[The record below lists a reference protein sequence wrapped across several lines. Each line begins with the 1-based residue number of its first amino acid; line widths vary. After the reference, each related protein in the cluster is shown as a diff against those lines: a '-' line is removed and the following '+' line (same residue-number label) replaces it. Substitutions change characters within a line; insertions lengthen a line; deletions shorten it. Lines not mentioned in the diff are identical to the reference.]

1 MDQIEST
8 KPQFKPENP
17 FRPDFNEL
25 TPPGTDLRRPDLAPA
40 PTEKKDQKDSSTIPD
55 TSKAERPGGV
65 PSLKLSE
72 GTDVFLPDMN
82 WDIVDKGTI
91 PGADVK
97 PGTTGTKGLPAKPG
111 EPVQPAVPA
120 KPGEP
125 VQPAVPA
132 KPGEPVAPAVPAK
145 PGEPVAPA
153 VPAKPGEP
161 VKPAV
166 APRDGGPVRPPAPGD
181 ATDGGAR
188 KQEITS
194 DKHGNV
200 ATVKLPDGSSRTYK
214 FDESG
219 KELLQ
224 ITDRIKSPNGE
235 RVEEWTR
242 QADPTTGKFGDK
254 FSRTQPA
261 GSNEVRD
268 KVKQLPDGSYEYT
281 DAKGERKTSQVSM
294 QGDAKGDT
302 PWKADIKRDEKGRF
316 ASIENERFKRE
327 YQYFEGTTKIKSY
340 HVVDKQSGQSATW
353 SRTAP
358 ESANWTAQTGDGRT
372 ATLQGE
378 FAVTDDGV
386 HVIQRL
392 SCSWGEGQENYA
404 FLGNGTKVGIKAT
417 DGNGLTAAE
426 SGTSRY
432 VKRADGSTVSYTS
445 ADNKQISVYDAS
457 TKSRTN
463 WTQGADGLWK
473 SDSPY
478 EPEARKDLKFNDKG
492 ELSYTDK
499 DGSTRTRTLA
509 GEEIVGKKDGSKLVY
524 DKQGKLSKVMYGD
537 VTRTFQKDDKG
548 AVKSVQET
556 NAKGESKTIFP
567 PALKAGEKFEDAK
580 LSEEGDLTYVV
591 KGTDC
596 NTIKKVNE
604 RSNGMKLEHDKD
616 NALLKAS
623 KPNGVSRSFEY
634 AGEGDKKQLVSV
646 TDTRVTKDGE
656 KSTVWARQA
665 QPGGGFSE
673 DFHSKDDKG
682 KEKPSRKIGN
692 VLPDG
697 NYEYTTKDSKVGD
710 KPKIQTLGGSDG
722 GFSGSVEESRQNLL
736 ESMEKNL
743 DEPRLKRMEEMM
755 KAYEQRMTDRAV
767 ARKLAGVTAP
777 DAIDEDVSKTVS
789 RTYDNISQM
798 VNNDDPNTFFS
809 KQQRAFL
816 AENFMF
822 HAQDPTTMDQGAA
835 SNNDWEG
842 HGTCWIQAAH
852 IWGMTQRTDHMA
864 DLLKQVSLT
873 GKYTTKNSGAAGD
886 QPKTVSFSK
895 DYLKFPDGMQETSW
909 SISKATDTWDRQP
922 GYMRQCDGDR
932 SPVGKI
938 FDFTLPVIG
947 NRTPEARAMDGG
959 THKSFTTTGGRWY
972 VGNAEIMQMVTG
984 DKPCDVKMGDHGEG
998 TLINGDFRKTLLEK
1012 GTVLNY
1018 SPGHMKSIA
1027 LKNIE
1032 GKWCLVQDNQHGEND
1047 DKIIA
1052 RITDLQAWARG
1063 DRNAEQQVNEAVN
1076 QRKFKLESD
1085 STIRGIVTPT
1095 GDDGAN
1101 NNQRLNSAS
1110 NGSYYPSQNYNP
1122 QPGTVQPGYVQPGYV
1137 QPGYVQPGYVQPGH
1151 VQPGYVQPGYVQ
1163 PGYVQPGGRARGR
1176 FR

>member
-8 KPQFKPENP
+8 KTQFTPENP
-17 FRPDFNEL
+17 YRPNFNEL
-25 TPPGTDLRRPDLAPA
+25 IPSVSDLRRPEQTPA
-40 PTEKKDQKDSSTIPD
+40 TSNEKDTRDSSTSTIPD
-55 TSKAERPGGV
+55 TSKAPRPGGV

-72 GTDVFLPDMN
+72 GTDVFLPDMS
-82 WDIVDKGTI
+82 WDVLDKGTI
-91 PGADVK
+91 PGAVS
-97 PGTTGTKGLPAKPG
+97 
-111 EPVQPAVPA
+111 
-120 KPGEP
+120 
-125 VQPAVPA
+125 
-132 KPGEPVAPAVPAK
+132 
-145 PGEPVAPA
+145 
-153 VPAKPGEP
+153 P
-161 VKPAV
+161 VKGDVSPRTTVPGAEPRPTVPDVSPKPSVPEVSPKPSVPEASPKPSVPEATPA
-166 APRDGGPVRPPAPGD
+166 APRDGGTVRPPAPGD
-181 ATDGGAR
+181 NSGVVTR

-219 KELLQ
+219 KEILQ
-224 ITDRIKSPNGE
+224 ITDRIKSPAGE

-242 QADPTTGKFGDK
+242 QADPTTGKFGEK

-268 KVKQLPDGSYEYT
+268 KVKQLPDGSYEYS

-294 QGDAKGDT
+294 QGDAKPET
-302 PWKADIKRDEKGRF
+302 PWKADVKRDEKGRF
-316 ASIENERFKRE
+316 SSIENERFKRE

-353 SRTAP
+353 SRSAP

-386 HVIQRL
+386 HVVQRL
-392 SCSWGEGQENYA
+392 SCSWGEGKDNYA

-417 DGNGLTAAE
+417 DGNGLTAADG
-426 SGTSRY
+426 STSRY

-445 ADNKQISVYDAS
+445 YDNKQISVYDAS
-457 TKSRTN
+457 TKTRTN

-478 EPEARKDLKFNDKG
+478 EPEARKDLSFNDKG
-492 ELSYTDK
+492 ELSYVDK

-524 DKQGKLSKVMYGD
+524 DRQGKLSKVIYGD
-537 VTRTFQKDDKG
+537 VTRTFQKDEKG
-548 AVKSVQET
+548 SVKAVQEV

-567 PALKAGEKFEDAK
+567 PALKPGEKFEDAK
-580 LSEEGDLTYVV
+580 LSEDGDLTYLV
-591 KGTDC
+591 KDTSG
-596 NTIKKVNE
+596 NTVKKVNE
-604 RSNGMKLEHDKD
+604 RSNGMTLEHDKD
-616 NALLKAS
+616 NALIRAS

-634 AGEGDKKQLVSV
+634 AGNGEKKQLISV
-646 TDTRVTKDGE
+646 TDTRVTKDGA

-665 QPGGGFSE
+665 QADGSFSE

-682 KEKPSRKIGN
+682 KERPSRKIGN

-697 NYEYTTKDSKVGD
+697 KYEYVTKDSKPGD
-710 KPKIQTLGGSDG
+710 KPRIQSLGGGDG
-722 GFSGSVEESRQNLL
+722 GFSDSVDESRQNLL
-736 ESMEKNL
+736 ESMEKGL

-777 DAIDEDVSKTVS
+777 DAIDDDVSKTVS
-789 RTYDNISQM
+789 RTYDNIAQM
-798 VNNDDPNTFFS
+798 VNNDDPNSFYS
-809 KQQRAFL
+809 KEQRAFL

-835 SNNDWEG
+835 DNRDWQG
-842 HGTCWIQAAH
+842 HGTCWIQSAH

-873 GKYTTKNSGAAGD
+873 GSYTTKNSGAAGE
-886 QPKTVSFSK
+886 QPKTVTFSK
-895 DYLKFPDGMQETSW
+895 DYLKFPDGFQETNW

-922 GYMRQCDGDR
+922 GFMRQCDGDR

-938 FDFTLPVIG
+938 FDYTMPVIG
-947 NRTPEARAMDGG
+947 NRSQDPRAMDGG
-959 THKSFTTTGGRWY
+959 THNSFTTTGGRWY

-984 DKPCDVKMGDHGEG
+984 DKPCDIKMGDHGEG
-998 TLINGDFRKTLLEK
+998 TLINNDFRKTLLEK

-1018 SPGHMKSIA
+1018 SPGHAKSIA

-1032 GKWCLVQDNQHGEND
+1032 GTWCIVQDNQHGEND
-1047 DKIIA
+1047 DRIIA
-1052 RITDLQAWARG
+1052 KITDIQAWARG

-1076 QRKFKLESD
+1076 QRKYKLETD
-1085 STIRGIVTPT
+1085 STIRGIVKPT
-1095 GDDGAN
+1095 SDDTS
-1101 NNQRLNSAS
+1101 NNQRYNSAS
-1110 NGSYYPSQNYNP
+1110 NGSYYPSQNQGVYP
-1122 QPGTVQPGYVQPGYV
+1122 QPGYPQPSYPQPGYYP
-1137 QPGYVQPGYVQPGH
+1137 QPGH
-1151 VQPGYVQPGYVQ
+1151 V
-1163 PGYVQPGGRARGR
+1163 RMRGR
-1176 FR
+1176 WR